1 MTSISV
7 KWRFPFHH
15 IFSTL
20 HSALRFCCFHS
31 TTPENTGRA
40 LTALNMSA
48 GPEVI
53 DLLSDDD
60 IDTIQREKK
69 KIGSLAASPSKPPSN
84 NTNAQVRQ
92 NPYLLDRKNLPTKNE
107 ANVAPRRPQK
117 KRKAPSFVSSEPRTR
132 QAGIVLEEDV
142 GTNDQLVTSYV
153 EAQQLSLAK
162 GQSAELFTDDSF
174 PTSPSSIQGP
184 KNENKKV
191 KCRCRGSPLAKLDY
205 DKDGKPIYRCAR
217 KACKFYVNAFFPER
231 LHWYRFG
238 LHNGHCIV
246 QPTGFSANDLQ
257 QGRVGDCWFLSAL
270 AVVAERPDLISSLF
284 PCTTMNEYG
293 MIQVNLFL
301 DGYWKPVVIDNF
313 LPCMIDLKDEEIL
326 RHTLQA
332 SMCSTG
338 KPRGN
343 GTSKGQSS
351 KFDPHALSDICR
363 TLLRDTRDFLE
374 QDRTKQTG
382 LANSRVNM
390 VADAV
395 QRPLTSSDLAYSK
408 GLLNQLWVPLLEKAY
423 AKSHGSY
430 QAISG
435 GHVAEAFLDLTG
447 APTLVFR
454 WFDSPQFD
462 FRDFWYQLLRFRTQ
476 RLPMG
481 CGTDQS
487 QVGIIGMHAYS
498 ILDVVEVKNVSQDF
512 YRETGAA
519 HGGMSGFGTDGT
531 VRLLQIRNPHGK
543 SEWKGDFSDRSD
555 VWETLRRYAGGR
567 RLAGPASGQ
576 EEHGSP
582 SKLERTMKDDGKFW
596 IDYDSFLQ
604 GFGNVDVVLA
614 FLGNHAKSFGTS
626 FPAKKSNQRCVS
638 AFEVSLLD
646 ESREVVELYIMGI
659 QKTRRGAGHGRSD
672 RKVSYKVCDLGL
684 LIGERQND
692 PNRDAFDDSY
702 SEDGEYWLYHDFSSV
717 KGQMFGFQRNGHLRL
732 VLHRSHHKSFVIMP
746 VSFGHPV
753 ATDSELSFVLRFVS
767 DAPVLIRELPAVPR
781 MDKVIQKFCLSPALC
796 PSSKQGRK
804 TIVMTGPSFRIIK
817 VDCSGDGG
825 GVIFLYLCVDENTLA
840 AGTRLSFSMEALC
853 RGISC
858 RTAEG
863 LLQHETIAK
872 GKTFEA
878 AWRKYEAMFQG
889 EHQSRLLA
897 VLFQSGQ
904 DFEFGS
910 VSFKIIT
917 ETAPKI
923 KGGILEDFM
932 SKKALDLERYVN
944 RGIFNGF
951 QGEFAFHASA
961 EFAMEGASSDNRP
974 ISIDA
979 AQIEGFFLQQ
989 ALELS
994 KQDVTVFNAPEEVM
1008 DSDLCRALAASRAN
1022 VEMTFSPVDDEF
1034 KHAIQLSLQE
1044 RKPEAVPVLPR
1055 NEDVLDLTRERAMAT
1070 SSSDSDITTGNDLKP
1085 VALGDTSGNNLM
1097 NSMEEK
1103 RRLAAEAAMRR
1114 FGPK

>member
-1 MTSISV
+1 M
-7 KWRFPFHH
+7 
-15 IFSTL
+15 
-20 HSALRFCCFHS
+20 
-31 TTPENTGRA
+31 
-40 LTALNMSA
+40 
-48 GPEVI
+48 I

-60 IDTIQREKK
+60 SDAIQRGN
-69 KIGSLAASPSKPPSN
+69 IGSLAPPFTKPPSN
-84 NTNAQVRQ
+84 NNAAEGRP
-92 NPYLLDRKNLPTKNE
+92 NPYILDRKSLPIKKET
-107 ANVAPRRPQK
+107 AAVAPRRPQK
-117 KRKAPSFVSSEPRTR
+117 KRKAHSSTSCEPRIR

-153 EAQQLSLAK
+153 EAQQVSLAK
-162 GQSAELFTDDSF
+162 GLPAELFTDDAF
-174 PTSPSSIQGP
+174 PTLPSSIRGP
-184 KNENKKV
+184 KNENKMV
-191 KCRCRGSPLAKLDY
+191 KCRCRGSPLAKLDF
-205 DKDGKPIYRCAR
+205 DKEGKPMYCCAR
-217 KACKFYVNAFFPER
+217 KACKFYVSAFLPER
-231 LHWYRFG
+231 FHWYRFG

-270 AVVAERPDLISSLF
+270 AVVAERHDLISSLF
-284 PCTTMNEYG
+284 PCTTLNEYG
-293 MIQVNLFL
+293 IVQVNLFL

-313 LPCMIDLKDEEIL
+313 LPCMIDPKEEETL
-326 RHTLQA
+326 RQTLQA
-332 SMCSTG
+332 SIRMGGISLG
-338 KPRGN
+338 HRNIKN
-343 GTSKGQSS
+343 QSS
-351 KFDPHALSDICR
+351 AYDPHSLSDVCR

-374 QDRTKQTG
+374 HDRMKQTG
-382 LANSRVNM
+382 MANIRVNM
-390 VADAV
+390 VTDAV

-454 WFDSPQFD
+454 WLDTPKFD
-462 FRDFWYQLLRFRTQ
+462 FCDFWYQLLRFRKQ

-555 VWETLRRYAGGR
+555 VWEKLRKYAGGQC
-567 RLAGPASGQ
+567 LSGPASGPHQ
-576 EEHGSP
+576 KDHEPP
-582 SKLERTMKDDGKFW
+582 SELERTMKDDGKFW
-596 IDYDSFLQ
+596 IDYDCFLQ

-638 AFEVSLLD
+638 AFEVCLLD
-646 ESREVVELYIMGI
+646 ESREVVELYVMGI
-659 QKTRRGAGHGRSD
+659 QKTRRGAGHGRTD

-684 LIGERQND
+684 LIGERQID
-692 PNRDAFDDSY
+692 PNRDIFDDSH
-702 SEDGEYWLYHDFSSV
+702 SNNGEYWLHHDFSSV

-732 VLHRSHHKSFVIMP
+732 VLHRSHHKSFVVMP
-746 VSFGHPV
+746 VSFGHPS
-753 ATDSELSFVLRFVS
+753 ATDSELSFVVRFVS
-767 DAPVLIRELPAVPR
+767 DAPVFIRELPAVPR
-781 MDKVIQKFCLSPALC
+781 LDKVIQKFCLSPTLGT
-796 PSSKQGRK
+796 SSNQGRK
-804 TIVMTGPSFRIIK
+804 TLLMKGPSFRIIK

-825 GVIFLYLCVDENTLA
+825 GVIFLYLCVDERTLA
-840 AGTRLSFSMEALC
+840 NGDSVSFSMEAQC

-863 LLQHETIAK
+863 LLLHETIAK

-878 AWRKYEAMFQG
+878 AWRKYAATFKG
-889 EHQSRLLA
+889 ENQSRLLA

-910 VSFKIIT
+910 VSFKSIT
-917 ETAPKI
+917 ETAPKT
-923 KGGILEDFM
+923 KPPGILEEFM
-932 SKKALDLERYVN
+932 SKKTLELECYVN
-944 RGIFNGF
+944 RGIFNGIKGECAF
-951 QGEFAFHASA
+951 QSSSD
-961 EFAMEGASSDNRP
+961 FAMEAASSDFQP
-974 ISIDA
+974 ISMDA
-979 AQIEGFFLQQ
+979 TEIESFFVQQ

-994 KQDVTVFNAPEEVM
+994 MQEEFVGNAPEEVL
-1008 DSDLCRALAASRAN
+1008 DFDLCRALAASRAN
-1022 VEMTFSPVDDEF
+1022 FETSGSQSQPVDDEF
-1034 KHAIQLSLQE
+1034 KRAIQLSLQE
-1044 RKPEAVPVLPR
+1044 RGSLPETKPEAAQVVPPKKV
-1055 NEDVLDLTRERAMAT
+1055 DVPDLTRVLPTTT
-1070 SSSDSDITTGNDLKP
+1070 SRSSDSTAVDDLKP
-1085 VALGDTSGNNLM
+1085 VASGETSDNYANTI
-1097 NSMEEK
+1097 EAK

-1114 FGPK
+1114 FGLK